1 MKLKTMKTLLKTE
14 TIFEDCGIM
23 DDHEI
28 KNACGEDLE
37 IKNACGADLMSDV
50 LAFSNQKTLLLTGLT
65 NPQVVR
71 TAEMVEIKVIVFV
84 RGKQPPVE
92 TISLA
97 NQLNICLYSTEKSL
111 FESCGLLYK
120 NGIGPEAMNYIE
132 ETSK

>member
-14 TIFEDCGIM
+14 TIFEDCGII
-23 DDHEI
+23 DEHEI
-28 KNACGEDLE
+28 ENACGEDLE

-50 LAFSNQKTLLLTGLT
+50 LAFSNEKTLLLTGLT

-84 RGKQPPVE
+84 RGKKPQIE

-97 NQLNICLYSTEKSL
+97 NQLNICLYSTEKPL
-111 FESCGLLYK
+111 FEACGLLYK
-120 NGIGPEAMNYIE
+120 NGIGPEEMNYIE
-132 ETSK
+132 KTSK